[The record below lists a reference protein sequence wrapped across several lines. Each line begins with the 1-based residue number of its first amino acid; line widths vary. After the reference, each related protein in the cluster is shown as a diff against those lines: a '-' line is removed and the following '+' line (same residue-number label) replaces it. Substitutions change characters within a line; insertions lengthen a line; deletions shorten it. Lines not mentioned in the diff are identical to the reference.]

1 MTAIRLTPLDHQDA
15 DELFDFELRH
25 RAYFEYWVNARSPDF
40 YHIDAVRQ
48 SIDDSLRNRERDLAY
63 NYLIKEA
70 DRIVGRINLTEV
82 ARRYYNKALLG
93 YRIGEDAAG
102 RGIAS
107 RAVALVLE
115 EAFQT
120 LGLWRIEA
128 TVRDSNMGSA
138 RVLQKNGFSEFGRSR
153 QSMYLNDAW
162 HDLLHFECHGP
173 VAIAENAIVN
183 N

>member
-1 MTAIRLTPLDHQDA
+1 MNDISLVPLNHDDA
-15 DELFDFELRH
+15 EELFEFELRH
-25 RAYFEYWVNARSPDF
+25 RAYFERWINARSPDF

-48 SIDDSLRNRERDLAY
+48 SIAESLRNRERDLAY

-70 DRIVGRINLTEV
+70 GRIVGRINLTEV

-93 YRIGEDAAG
+93 YRVAEDVGG

-115 EAFQT
+115 EAFQQ

-128 TVRDSNMGSA
+128 TVRDGNTGSA
-138 RVLQKNGFSEFGRSR
+138 RVLQKNGFTEFGRSR
-153 QSMYLNDAW
+153 QSMFLNDAW
-162 HDLLHFECHGP
+162 HDLLYFECRGP
-173 VAIAENAIVN
+173 VASAAN
-183 N
+183 